1 MLKLKMVN
9 VCHGG
14 CPDAGSWGRGR
25 SVRSGGSPGRQ
36 GPAQGLAGRRG
47 RGHGGSSPG
56 GRWAPK
62 GSWKAAGREG
72 AGSRGGPRSQ
82 PQRRGER
89 GSAAGHKRALSK
101 ATRHPDPPAA
111 EPRSSGPGSQRR
123 WPWQG
128 GTGSRH
134 RPFRVEPAP
143 GNAARH
149 GPEGPH
155 AGSPRT
161 SMPLICW
168 RIWHCC
174 PSLPATPRSFSS
186 MAESNPPATPVQK
199 ASEPLMNS
207 LERRRVGHD
216 PPPSPVL
223 PRAPHLPRGGR
234 GHLPPAIPGR
244 FPGLAGFLGEI
255 FSTNKGEPHSER
267 DEVVPWRGCDLPK
280 PRLSSAPPAEVP
292 AMGSCTG
299 APGDSPGLVL
309 QPVGQET
316 AQAAGKLREEA
327 TELLRRHVGDDAPE
341 RHLGTVTC
349 GPTGEG
355 ARVGRRA
362 ARVAAA
368 PRAPSPL
375 PSSRCRPPLCSA
387 T

>member
-1 MLKLKMVN
+1 M
-9 VCHGG
+9 GAAPPG
-14 CPDAGSWGRGR
+14 DAGHQREAGKL
-25 SVRSGGSPGRQ
+25 Q
-36 GPAQGLAGRRG
+36 AGRARG
-47 RGHGGSSPG
+47 AEGGHNHNPS
-56 GRWAPK
+56 
-62 GSWKAAGREG
+62 AAASG
-72 AGSRGGPRSQ
+72 
-82 PQRRGER
+82 
-89 GSAAGHKRALSK
+89 GSAAGQKRALSE

-111 EPRSSGPGSQRR
+111 EPRSSAITTALALARGHRLAAPALSSGACARERSATQPRGSPCRE
-123 WPWQG
+123 P
-128 GTGSRH
+128 THLDAADLLEDLALLPVAAGSAAELLQHGR
-134 RPFRVEPAP
+134 EQPAS
-143 GNAARH
+143 
-149 GPEGPH
+149 H
-155 AGSPRT
+155 AGAEGVRA
-161 SMPLICW
+161 IDE
-168 RIWHCC
+168 
-174 PSLPATPRSFSS
+174 LPGEKEGWAD
-186 MAESNPPATPVQK
+186 
-199 ASEPLMNS
+199 
-207 LERRRVGHD
+207 GHD

-223 PRAPHLPRGGR
+223 PRAPRLPRGGR

-292 AMGSCTG
+292 ATGSCTG